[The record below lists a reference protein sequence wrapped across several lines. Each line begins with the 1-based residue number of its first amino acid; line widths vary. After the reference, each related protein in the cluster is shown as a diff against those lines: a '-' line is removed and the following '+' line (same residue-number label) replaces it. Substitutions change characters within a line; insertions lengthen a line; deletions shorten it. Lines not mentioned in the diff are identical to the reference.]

1 MSMVKIIVFL
11 SIKYFADYF
20 SKQNFYICST
30 RKEIIRQINTDIA
43 FLLLNPNL
51 NSGQIV
57 DNNPVTTCISAHVKR
72 GRDFDV
78 RLLGVQTGGCTLESL
93 PAFFLQNASAQGRS
107 SLFDPKKAVTDRS
120 PEPSSFLQVL
130 TDSCQNTH
138 IPFTY
143 VTFPS
148 FCP

>member
-78 RLLGVQTGGCTLESL
+78 RLLGVQTGGCTLGSL
-93 PAFFLQNASAQGRS
+93 PAFFFAKRLESGSVFAFRS
-107 SLFDPKKAVTDRS
+107 SEGGEGQASGAVFFHASFD
-120 PEPSSFLQVL
+120 
-130 TDSCQNTH
+130 
-138 IPFTY
+138 I
-143 VTFPS
+143 
-148 FCP
+148 